1 MLRSALFVSALA
13 VLATPA
19 AAASYSATLAAP
31 ASGRVVA
38 RDTNWACGASGCQVS
53 TEESRPA
60 VLCQALSKKA
70 GKIEAFVV
78 DGRAFS
84 EADLAKCNAALKDGG
99 GKALAAQ

>member
-1 MLRSALFVSALA
+1 MLRSALLVSALA

-38 RDTNWACGASGCQVS
+38 RDTNWACGTNGCQVS

-70 GKIEAFVV
+70 GKVDAFLV

-84 EADLAKCNAALKDGG
+84 EADLTKCNASVKAEG

>member
-1 MLRSALFVSALA
+1 MLRSALLVSALA
-13 VLATPA
+13 VLAAPA

-38 RDTNWACGASGCQVS
+38 RDTNWACAANGCQVS

-70 GKIEAFVV
+70 GKVDTFLV

-84 EADLAKCNAALKDGG
+84 EAELAKCNASVKAES

>member
-1 MLRSALFVSALA
+1 MLRSAFLVSALA

-38 RDTNWACGASGCQVS
+38 RDTNWACAANGCQVA

-70 GKIEAFVV
+70 GKVDAFLIG
-78 DGRAFS
+78 GRAFS
-84 EADLAKCNAALKDGG
+84 EAELAKCNASLKDGG